1 MAKKIVKRRAGSTR
15 KGATGKKGLNL
26 AKVTIGL
33 LLLVIIGYAGLAIYE
48 GRIIPEGLDFEMD
61 FFNGEE
67 EPSPAHST
75 SPAKNTNSKTNP
87 PVFDHSGFDLYFTKA
102 FDFMW
107 PAYAVDQQVIERPYY
122 TLRYGAEQKQA
133 LWVAYAVNS
142 DSLQLPLT
150 KHQLNLKKDPR
161 VKTGATAPSDFHDA
175 DLKALPLASADHF
188 AYSEFALGQL
198 NYTSLF
204 SPVSSNFE
212 KGAWSALNDQIK
224 RWASQNGQVYVVR
237 GPIFDTK
244 AKRTDKARIAIPN
257 AIYTI
262 VLDIQRPEIKAIGF
276 VLPNGENNFPLSNY
290 AVSIDEIERR
300 TGLDFFP
307 TISDELENHLE
318 KYLDTT
324 GWF

>member
-1 MAKKIVKRRAGSTR
+1 MAKKMRRRAGG
-15 KGATGKKGLNL
+15 KHLGVTGKRKLNL
-26 AKVTIGL
+26 AKVTMGL
-33 LLLVIIGYAGLAIYE
+33 FLLVILGYVGLSIYE

-61 FFNGEE
+61 FFNKDKAG
-67 EPSPAHST
+67 SPAQDT
-75 SPAKNTNSKTNP
+75 PNETPTPA
-87 PVFDHSGFDLYFTKA
+87 FDDRGFDLYFTKA

-122 TLRYGAEQKQA
+122 TLRYDADRKQA
-133 LWVAYAVNS
+133 LWVAYSVNS

-150 KHQLNLKKDPR
+150 KHRFNLKKDPR
-161 VKTGATAPSDFHDA
+161 VKTGATAPSDFRNA

-244 AKRTDKARIAIPN
+244 AKRTDKARVAIPN

-276 VLPNGENNFPLSNY
+276 VLPNGENNLPLSNY
-290 AVSIDEIERR
+290 AISIDEIERR